1 MPHIFINN
9 CELYIDLQCAGI
21 PKYSLLL
28 AKCYRYI
35 NPLTSMS
42 DQDRISPY
50 NINQKSDENKE
61 KDQFAD
67 K

>member
-1 MPHIFINN
+1 M
-9 CELYIDLQCAGI
+9 CWYTQY
-21 PKYSLLL
+21 KLLL
-28 AKCYRYI
+28 ATCYRYI